1 MVGTMRSV
9 RYAMQ
14 LAAVGLALGFLGV
27 PAQAVTCEEVRALGA
42 SELSDWAKRLKVKQA
57 DLAVLLEQSFCQLKK
72 PSGVIVSDRKAN
84 GVARKPRSS

>member
-14 LAAVGLALGFLGV
+14 LAAAGFALTFLGL

-42 SELSDWAKRLKVKQA
+42 SELSDWAKRLKVTPA
-57 DLAVLLEQSFCQLKK
+57 SLAVLLEQSFCQPK

-84 GVARKPRSS
+84 GFARKPSSS